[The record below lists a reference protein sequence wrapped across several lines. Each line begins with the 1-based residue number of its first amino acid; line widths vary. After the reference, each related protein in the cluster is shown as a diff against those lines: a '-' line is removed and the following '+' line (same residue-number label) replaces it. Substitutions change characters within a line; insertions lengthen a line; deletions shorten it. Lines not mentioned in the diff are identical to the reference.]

1 MATLQVTSM
10 PPIADAQLPRS
21 SSATLLNEDVTSNGA
36 SIYPQSHTQSPPST
50 ATSNSTQT
58 TMTEQLAPV
67 GMGPMSSSIHN
78 GANLI
83 LDLIRTERQQAFEV
97 GQRQMA
103 HIQQQHNEYCVSY
116 SKMVRE
122 ESTKRH
128 EAEDTVAYLS
138 NELAKYTKGATEA
151 QNIAL
156 QARADATAARNTAS
170 EAERAANEARSH
182 LMAVQDALQQVGI
195 TVSRDDSVTCNTPKI
210 ILGTPWLELIPSQIH
225 GSDTPIPDSSNALD
239 DKSSSSPPPT
249 QHLGLP
255 LKWISFIKEHIN
267 HLSDTLTTVQN
278 SCKDL
283 ETQRDQLQS
292 DLRTLG
298 HDRNELESLKREA
311 EDNAKTLG
319 QWKSKLTRLENEIQW
334 LKVER
339 DDAVKAQAEAATAL
353 EEMKR
358 TSAASAVALKSTLDQ
373 CLQDQQRQAEA
384 NAEKVRQ
391 ALGSSIEAKSVQ
403 ICDLQSRLMQITATV
418 GEWEGKFDAV
428 TKERDS
434 QKQLLV
440 TERQKYKEASSV
452 QKGQIDDLQQR
463 LDASASED
471 IMMAKVSRIEEL
483 EKELASIRAKSSQ
496 EKDEA
501 VALVKSR
508 DAQIKE
514 LRETLAVS
522 SSRKL
527 TTECAPKDNSG
538 GSSEEKRARPSKPLT
553 PHDQIQSKAPET
565 RPVAVST
572 ADQRFKNM
580 TGPKKIEKLK
590 SKSSSSTASPGFSAA
605 RPMEIDS
612 ASSTDVEIISGPI
625 PVISQGSNKQK
636 SLRTGSNKTPSGVNT
651 VPIVDSPTEKTSLKR
666 TADTND
672 SSTPATKRPKLFLDS
687 SVSSVEKVMSA
698 ASSSPVSTP
707 LESRSVTS
715 SPVIAKPV
723 FDLKFR
729 KHSAQASTSASS
741 GGVTSSKAMAS
752 SPNVLT
758 SQSATSTEA
767 PSAGASDGGTHRR
780 SSSITS
786 GTELP
791 AESTLGAKPR
801 ARFLRHG
808 QIKPAVTT
816 PGDASSKKH
825 AEFKNF
831 NPGDVVAKEQPSG
844 SSARST
850 AVSAEQPRKT
860 PAATSATAPPSR
872 EASSSASAKGRPSL
886 LRQFSGMDNLSTPP
900 SNSTPSPSLSTAS
913 GSAVD
918 RSKANS
924 SHDNV
929 PKAIPRP
936 AGAKP
941 IPKGPRSSMAML
953 QVTLESSPKAPK
965 SMLATR
971 SSGKV
976 PQRPRATIR
985 TPNTGDIKEGT

>member
-1 MATLQVTSM
+1 MATLQVTSI
-10 PPIADAQLPRS
+10 PPITDAQLPRS
-21 SSATLLNEDVTSNGA
+21 SSMSSATLLIEDVTSNGA
-36 SIYPQSHTQSPPST
+36 SIYPQSHIQSPPST

-58 TMTEQLAPV
+58 TEQLAPI
-67 GMGPMSSSIHN
+67 GMGQMSSSIHN

-97 GQRQMA
+97 GQRRN
-103 HIQQQHNEYCVSY
+103 IQQQHNEYYVSY

-170 EAERAANEARSH
+170 EAERAADEARSH

-210 ILGTPWLELIPSQIH
+210 TLGTPWLELIPSQIH
-225 GSDTPIPDSSNALD
+225 GSDTPIPDSSSALD

-267 HLSDTLTTVQN
+267 HLSDTLTAVQN

-283 ETQRDQLQS
+283 ESQRDQLQS

-319 QWKSKLTRLENEIQW
+319 QRKSKLTQLENEIQW

-358 TSAASAVALKSTLDQ
+358 TSAASAVTLKSTFEKR
-373 CLQDQQRQAEA
+373 LQDQQRQAEA
-384 NAEKVRQ
+384 NGEKVRQ

-403 ICDLQSRLMQITATV
+403 IRGLQTRLMQIMATV
-418 GEWEGKFDAV
+418 GEWEGKYDAV

-452 QKGQIDDLQQR
+452 GKGQIDDLQQR
-463 LDASASED
+463 LNASASED
-471 IMMAKVSRIEEL
+471 TVMAKVSRIEEL

-522 SSRKL
+522 SSCKL
-527 TTECAPKDNSG
+527 TTEFAPKDNSG

-553 PHDQIQSKAPET
+553 SHDQTQFKAPET

-572 ADQRFKNM
+572 ADQRSKQI
-580 TGPKKIEKLK
+580 TGPKKIERLK

-605 RPMEIDS
+605 SPMEIDS
-612 ASSTDVEIISGPI
+612 ASSTDVEIISGPL

-651 VPIVDSPTEKTSLKR
+651 IQIVDSRTEKTSLKR
-666 TADTND
+666 TADTNH
-672 SSTPATKRPKLFLDS
+672 SSTPATKRPKLFLNS
-687 SVSSVEKVMSA
+687 SVSSVEKVTSA

-707 LESRSVTS
+707 LGSRSVTS

-752 SPNVLT
+752 SPNVCT

-786 GTELP
+786 ETELP

-816 PGDASSKKH
+816 PGDTSSKKH

-831 NPGDVVAKEQPSG
+831 NPSDPSG

-850 AVSAEQPRKT
+850 AVSAEQPRNT
-860 PAATSATAPPSR
+860 PAAASTIAPPSR
-872 EASSSASAKGRPSL
+872 EASSSASAKSRPSL

-924 SHDNV
+924 SRDTIS
-929 PKAIPRP
+929 KGIPRP
-936 AGAKP
+936 AGAKS
-941 IPKGPRSSMAML
+941 IPKGPRSTMAML

-965 SMLATR
+965 SMLAAR

-976 PQRPRATIR
+976 PQGPRATMR
-985 TPNTGDIKEGT
+985 TPNTGDIKKGT